1 MNMNDKL
8 EFIGTGWSFPPA
20 FDNVSGNMQMVTG
33 EQDIHESLHI
43 LLSTSLGERIMRP
56 DYGCNLKDYVFDPMN
71 VSMESYIK
79 KLVEDAIIYF
89 EPRITLEK
97 VSVDFIE
104 TDGVMW
110 IKVDFRIDATNSRA
124 NYVYPYYIK
133 EGTNL

>member
-1 MNMNDKL
+1 MNDKL

-20 FDNVSGNMQMVTG
+20 FDNVGGNMEMVTG
-33 EQDIHESLHI
+33 VQDISESLHI

-71 VSMESYIK
+71 VSMEAYIK

-104 TDGVMW
+104 TEGVMW
-110 IKVDFRIDATNSRA
+110 IKVDFRVDATNSRA

>member
-1 MNMNDKL
+1 MSDKL

-20 FDNVSGNMQMVTG
+20 FDKASGATAMSSG
-33 EQDIHESLHI
+33 EQDINESLHI

-56 DYGCNLKDYVFDPMN
+56 DYGCNLRDYVFDAMN

-97 VSVDFIE
+97 VTAEFRDNE
-104 TDGVMW
+104 GVMW

-124 NYVYPYYIK
+124 NYVYPYYIR
-133 EGTNL
+133 EGTNI